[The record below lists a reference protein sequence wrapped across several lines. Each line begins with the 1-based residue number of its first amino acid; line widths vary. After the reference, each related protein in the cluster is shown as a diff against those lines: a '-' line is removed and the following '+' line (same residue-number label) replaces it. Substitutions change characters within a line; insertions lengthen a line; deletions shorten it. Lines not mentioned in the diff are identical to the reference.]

1 MGSAF
6 FLEFDAY
13 DNPMQLSKVGNW
25 VITFLSPKDQ
35 EHQIQLAITNVL
47 PRQISAQLQPRRIVI
62 QQSADAQQWQIQ
74 QIDCFDSQTNQEISF
89 QARDTIGQTVIQR
102 VIQEFDKYDV
112 SIQLIENGK
121 WSNRIDWY
129 FNNKVGQHI
138 AAFASVKNIDPKQ
151 KKLIKVSF
159 FKRILE
165 SQKFTPKHGK
175 YCQIHDFQI
184 KVRYLAKSLHLL
196 Q

>member
-35 EHQIQLAITNVL
+35 EHQVQLAITNVL

-121 WSNRIDWY
+121 
-129 FNNKVGQHI
+129 
-138 AAFASVKNIDPKQ
+138 
-151 KKLIKVSF
+151 
-159 FKRILE
+159 
-165 SQKFTPKHGK
+165 
-175 YCQIHDFQI
+175 
-184 KVRYLAKSLHLL
+184 
-196 Q
+196 

>member
-62 QQSADAQQWQIQ
+62 QQSADAQH
-74 QIDCFDSQTNQEISF
+74 
-89 QARDTIGQTVIQR
+89 
-102 VIQEFDKYDV
+102 
-112 SIQLIENGK
+112 GK
-121 WSNRIDWY
+121 FS
-129 FNNKVGQHI
+129 
-138 AAFASVKNIDPKQ
+138 
-151 KKLIKVSF
+151 KLIVLIVRRIRKLV
-159 FKRILE
+159 FKPEI
-165 SQKFTPKHGK
+165 Q
-175 YCQIHDFQI
+175 
-184 KVRYLAKSLHLL
+184 
-196 Q
+196 